1 MTEVVSAPVEDGI
14 KFEPLSDLYPTLDFF
29 LYRSISSDNPLCT
42 YVDLHNGN
50 ISMLD
55 LFHLNELMDLR
66 GEVSGRR

>member
-29 LYRSISSDNPLCT
+29 LYRSISSDSPLCS

>member
-1 MTEVVSAPVEDGI
+1 MTEVVSAPVEDVI
-14 KFEPLSDLYPTLDFF
+14 KFEPLSDLYPSLDFF
-29 LYRSISSDNPLCT
+29 LYRSISSDSPLCT

-66 GEVSGRR
+66 GEVSGK

>member
-29 LYRSISSDNPLCT
+29 LYRSISSDSPLCT

-66 GEVSGRR
+66 

>member
-1 MTEVVSAPVEDGI
+1 MAEVASTPVEDGI
-14 KFEPLSDLYPTLDFF
+14 KFEPLSDLYPSLDFF
-29 LYRSISSDNPLCT
+29 LYRSISSNNPLCS